1 MTRTNEITTVFFLMG
16 FFLYGLD
23 VKSGGLLS
31 EYQKAMDVKHY
42 SLDLK
47 IDPHTKAIKGTS
59 SIQFILNEETQFLEI
74 DLHKTY
80 SVSGVSVNGTSLSFE
95 RNGHKIFIKTPSID
109 LDNLN
114 QLEVKYGGCPPVAK
128 RPPWDG
134 GFTWGRSQN
143 GDPWVGVSCQANGA
157 YIWYPCKE
165 HPSDKADSA
174 EVIITA
180 PDPLMAV
187 SNGLLISKKKLPDRW
202 TSWHWRTKYPISTYN
217 INVTLGNF
225 NVVESQGYVLDQPL
239 KIVYYVLPEAKKGA
253 KELIALSEEYLNFF
267 ANNFGQYPWMKEK
280 FGLVHTPYWGMEHQT
295 INAYGNNYKKTKLGY
310 DFILLHEMGHEW
322 WGNYLSVADW
332 SDFWIHEG
340 FDTYSEALFV
350 EEKYGWDKAVGF
362 VKDRFKNNIKN
373 EFPIIMGENGTS
385 HHPSGNDVYYK
396 GAHILHM
403 LRYIIGDKV
412 FKSSLKEFIEMPK
425 KLGENQTSTA
435 EFISLLNEN
444 TNSDLQWFF
453 DIYLYKNEL
462 PVLNIKETKDK
473 NHRFVDLWWEN
484 KNFKMP
490 VEISYDGIDGKIRRR
505 LEINNEPIR
514 VAFLM
519 GSKYRL
525 DPDSWLL
532 FSKNRR

>member
-1 MTRTNEITTVFFLMG
+1 
-16 FFLYGLD
+16 
-23 VKSGGLLS
+23 
-31 EYQKAMDVKHY
+31 
-42 SLDLK
+42 
-47 IDPHTKAIKGTS
+47 
-59 SIQFILNEETQFLEI
+59 
-74 DLHKTY
+74 
-80 SVSGVSVNGTSLSFE
+80 
-95 RNGHKIFIKTPSID
+95 
-109 LDNLN
+109 
-114 QLEVKYGGCPPVAK
+114 
-128 RPPWDG
+128 
-134 GFTWGRSQN
+134 
-143 GDPWVGVSCQANGA
+143 
-157 YIWYPCKE
+157 
-165 HPSDKADSA
+165 
-174 EVIITA
+174 
-180 PDPLMAV
+180 
-187 SNGLLISKKKLPDRW
+187 
-202 TSWHWRTKYPISTYN
+202 
-217 INVTLGNF
+217 
-225 NVVESQGYVLDQPL
+225 
-239 KIVYYVLPEAKKGA
+239 
-253 KELIALSEEYLNFF
+253 
-267 ANNFGQYPWMKEK
+267 MKEK

-340 FDTYSEALFV
+340 FDTYSEALFI
-350 EEKYGWDKAVGF
+350 EEKFGWDKAVGF

-373 EFPIIMGENGTS
+373 EFPLIMGENGTS

-425 KLGENQTSTA
+425 KLGENQTSTT

-453 DIYLYKNEL
+453 DIYLYNNEL
-462 PVLNIKETKDK
+462 PVLNVKETKDK
-473 NHRFVDLWWEN
+473 NHRFVDLWWKN

-505 LEINNEPIR
+505 LEINNEPKRI
-514 VAFLM
+514 AFLM

-532 FSKNRR
+532 FSKNQR